1 MPGGLRVI
9 MRPYLSL
16 TSGCVP
22 LSTAQRPI
30 PVRHLSVSRVSYNI
44 RKIPSETLPEDPTPA
59 MWQRVAQLLA
69 GTVAA
74 SSLVY
79 FVLLADFGEGEHCFM
94 PIRRALQ
101 IDAPA
106 WRARLWKRQSNLP
119 ESQRLI

>member
-1 MPGGLRVI
+1 MPGDLRVI

-16 TSGCVP
+16 TSACVP

-94 PIRRALQ
+94 PVSICGILSEGLTLTILDSASSS
-101 IDAPA
+101 D
-106 WRARLWKRQSNLP
+106 
-119 ESQRLI
+119 